1 MSKGFVLLGDKTTH
15 GGEVISATSSMVVN
29 GKKVALI
36 GDMISC
42 PQTGHAVNTII
53 EGSTEWASDGKA
65 VAVDG
70 CHCECGCQVISSSP
84 DCSIG

>member
-42 PQTGHAVNTII
+42 PQTGHGVNTII